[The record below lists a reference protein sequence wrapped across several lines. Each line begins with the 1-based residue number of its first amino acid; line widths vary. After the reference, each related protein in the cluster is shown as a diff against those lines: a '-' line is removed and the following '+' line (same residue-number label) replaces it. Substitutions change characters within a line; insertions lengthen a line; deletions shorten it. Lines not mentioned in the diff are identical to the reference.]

1 MPNSIDQLSAQR
13 DALLKELQSIDRLRR
28 GSLSSQTFIKKQGD
42 KSVTQGP
49 YFNLQGFHKGKK
61 FNRHIPADKAP
72 EVQQHVDNF
81 KRFQELSDQCITL
94 TDEITK
100 LAEGLPDSKKN
111 SSPQKSKKNSF
122 RKQKPS

>member
-1 MPNSIDQLSAQR
+1 MPNTIDQLSAQR
-13 DALLKELQSIDRLRR
+13 EAVLKELQDIDRLRR
-28 GSLSSQTFIKKQGD
+28 GTLSSQTFTKKQGD

-61 FNRHIPADKAP
+61 FNHHIPADKRS

-111 SSPQKSKKNSF
+111 SRPRKFRKNSSK
-122 RKQKPS
+122 KQKPS